1 MSVEFVPKKSGSTSM
16 GVSNGQWFWI
26 LNNTDIGKIVNPR
39 NTNDPIDATEN
50 DALRCAE
57 VLEKVS
63 LPKTKGG
70 VSSEQLKT
78 YFLKKIAK
86 AHEKVVNQRIDY
98 FYKLAHR
105 LCRKYKTICLED
117 LCLTGMSKLWGR
129 KVKDLSFGK
138 FVKILEHIA
147 LKYDTVIQKV
157 GRFFASSK
165 KCNKCGFI
173 YKELKLWER
182 EWICPCGQIHNR
194 DENAA
199 INIELEG
206 IRLLQAIV

>member
-86 AHEKVVNQRIDY
+86 AHEKVVN
-98 FYKLAHR
+98 
-105 LCRKYKTICLED
+105 
-117 LCLTGMSKLWGR
+117 
-129 KVKDLSFGK
+129 
-138 FVKILEHIA
+138 
-147 LKYDTVIQKV
+147 
-157 GRFFASSK
+157 
-165 KCNKCGFI
+165 
-173 YKELKLWER
+173 
-182 EWICPCGQIHNR
+182 
-194 DENAA
+194 
-199 INIELEG
+199 
-206 IRLLQAIV
+206 